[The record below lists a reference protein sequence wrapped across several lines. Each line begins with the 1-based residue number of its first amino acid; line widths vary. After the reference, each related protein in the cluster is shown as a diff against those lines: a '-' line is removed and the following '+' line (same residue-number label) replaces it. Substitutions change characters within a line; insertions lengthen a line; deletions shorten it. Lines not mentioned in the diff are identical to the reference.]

1 MRREKFM
8 TIRKFVKLFDKETTF
23 YIKCKSADSAIK
35 LTEEILD
42 SFVGDLNIN
51 KNSIHTDNYKITII
65 VKIPEELYNY
75 CLEIDEDEWNYL

>member
-1 MRREKFM
+1 M
-8 TIRKFVKLFDKETTF
+8 TIRKFVKLFDKETAF
-23 YIKCKSADSAIK
+23 YIKRKSANSAIR
-35 LTEEILD
+35 LTEGMLD